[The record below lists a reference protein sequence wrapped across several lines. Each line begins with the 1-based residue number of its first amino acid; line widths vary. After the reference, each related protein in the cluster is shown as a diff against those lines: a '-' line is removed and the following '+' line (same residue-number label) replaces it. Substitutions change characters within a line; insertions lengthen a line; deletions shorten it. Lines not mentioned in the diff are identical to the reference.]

1 LRRNNKLK
9 KNLITLCLA
18 AIFAVICIFT
28 PFLKGV
34 AKVMGGITAPIQSGA
49 AKVTNSVSGTFKY
62 WGRIKNV
69 DKENASLKKENEK
82 LKEENRNLSGYKEQ
96 INKLNEL
103 LELKGDYTNYETTAA
118 TVIGKDA
125 GNWFNVF
132 TLNKGEKD
140 GVKENSVVIVP
151 QGIVGR
157 VCEVGPNWSKV
168 ISLIDEDHSVSGTVV
183 RTGDLV
189 QLDGDLQLMKSGFC
203 KMSVIT
209 ENADVLIGDTIVT
222 SGIGGIYPEGI
233 YIGTVQSF
241 KNNTEGTGNY
251 AIITPGVDFA
261 HIKDVLIL
269 LNTEGVE

>member
-1 LRRNNKLK
+1 MRRRNSNLK
-9 KNLITLCLA
+9 RNLIFLVLGA
-18 AIFAVICIFT
+18 ALIAVCVFT

-34 AKVMGGITAPIQSGA
+34 ASITGAITSPIQTGIT
-49 AKVTNSVSGTFKY
+49 KVGSFVGGTFSY

-69 DKENASLKKENEK
+69 DKENAFLKEQNKK
-82 LKEENRNLSGYKEQ
+82 LAEENRNFKRYKDE
-96 INKLNEL
+96 IDKLNEL
-103 LELKGDYTNYETTAA
+103 LELKGDYTEYESTAA

-132 TLNKGEKD
+132 TLNKGENH
-140 GVKENSVVIVP
+140 GVEENSVVVIP
-151 QGIVGR
+151 EGIVGR
-157 VCEVGPNWSKV
+157 VCETGKNWSKV
-168 ISLIDEDHSVSGTVV
+168 ISLVDEDHSVSGTVV

-189 QLDGDLQLMKSGFC
+189 QIDGDLQLMKSGLC

-222 SGIGGIYPEGI
+222 SGVGGIYPEGI
-233 YIGTVQSF
+233 YIGKVQSF

-261 HIKDVLIL
+261 HITDVLIL
-269 LNTEGVE
+269 LNTEDE